1 MFNILLS
8 NLKTDKTSSKNL
20 MVSLKNIYKEYSN
33 GGINQIS
40 ENHVILNNLNLE
52 IKEGEFVTIVG
63 PSGCGKSTLLNIL
76 GGMDPFFRGEIQ
88 IDSKPIHDS
97 PYTDRVIVFQEGAL
111 FPWLTVYQ
119 NIEFGLKIARVSKTQ
134 REQTVMHYIDMVQLT
149 NFSQAFIHQLS
160 GGMKQ
165 RVAIARALALNP
177 KILLMDEPFAALD
190 IQTRKMLYNELLKIH
205 QQTNKTIIFVTHNI
219 NEAVSLGDR
228 VIIMSPILANIKKE
242 FIVDIPR
249 PRKIDHPLI
258 ESITKEIVA
267 ESADLFPLSSPLI
280 K

>member
-1 MFNILLS
+1 
-8 NLKTDKTSSKNL
+8 

-134 REQTVMHYIDMVQLT
+134 REQTVIHYIDMVQLT

-190 IQTRKMLYNELLKIH
+190 IQTRKMLYNELLKVH

-228 VIIMSPILANIKKE
+228 VIIISPILANIKRE

-267 ESADLFPLSSPLI
+267 ESVDLFPLASPLVNESKI
-280 K
+280 QERNFNTPLSMH

>member
-1 MFNILLS
+1 
-8 NLKTDKTSSKNL
+8 

-33 GGINQIS
+33 DGINQPS

-76 GGMDPFFRGEIQ
+76 GGMDPFFSGEIQ

-97 PYTDRVIVFQEGAL
+97 PYTDRVVVLQEGAL
-111 FPWLTVYQ
+111 FPWLSVYQ

-134 REQTVMHYIDMVQLT
+134 REQTVMHYIDMVQLSS
-149 NFSQAFIHQLS
+149 FSQAFIHQLS

-228 VIIMSPILANIKKE
+228 VIIMSPILANIKRE

-267 ESADLFPLSSPLI
+267 ESVDLFPLTSPLVNESKI
-280 K
+280 QERNFNIPLSVH

>member
-1 MFNILLS
+1 
-8 NLKTDKTSSKNL
+8 

-33 GGINQIS
+33 GSINQIS

-134 REQTVMHYIDMVQLT
+134 REQTVMHYIAMVQLT

-228 VIIMSPILANIKKE
+228 VIIMSPILANIKRE

-267 ESADLFPLSSPLI
+267 ESVDLFPLDSPLVNESRI
-280 K
+280 QERNFNTPVSVH

>member
-1 MFNILLS
+1 
-8 NLKTDKTSSKNL
+8 

-33 GGINQIS
+33 DGINQPS

-76 GGMDPFFRGEIQ
+76 GGMDPFFSGEIQ

-97 PYTDRVIVFQEGAL
+97 PYTDRVVVLQEGAL

-119 NIEFGLKIARVSKTQ
+119 NIEFGLKVARVSKTQ
-134 REQTVMHYIDMVQLT
+134 REQTVMHYIDMVQLSS
-149 NFSQAFIHQLS
+149 FSQAFIHQLS

-228 VIIMSPILANIKKE
+228 VIIMSPILANIKRE

-267 ESADLFPLSSPLI
+267 ESVDLFPLTSPLVNESKI
-280 K
+280 QERNFNIPLSVH

>member
-1 MFNILLS
+1 
-8 NLKTDKTSSKNL
+8 

-33 GGINQIS
+33 DGINQPS

-76 GGMDPFFRGEIQ
+76 GGMDPFFSGEIQ

-97 PYTDRVIVFQEGAL
+97 PYTDRVVVLQEGAL

-119 NIEFGLKIARVSKTQ
+119 NIEFGLKVARVSKTQ
-134 REQTVMHYIDMVQLT
+134 REQTVIHYIDMVQLSS
-149 NFSQAFIHQLS
+149 FSQAFIHQLS

-228 VIIMSPILANIKKE
+228 VIIMSPILANIKRE

-267 ESADLFPLSSPLI
+267 ESVDLFPLTSPLVNESKI
-280 K
+280 QERNFNIPLSVH

>member
-1 MFNILLS
+1 
-8 NLKTDKTSSKNL
+8 

-33 GGINQIS
+33 DGINQPS

-76 GGMDPFFRGEIQ
+76 GGMDPFFSGEIQ

-97 PYTDRVIVFQEGAL
+97 PYTDRVVVLQEGAL

-119 NIEFGLKIARVSKTQ
+119 NIEFGLKVARVSKTQ
-134 REQTVMHYIDMVQLT
+134 REQTVMHYLDMVQLSS
-149 NFSQAFIHQLS
+149 FSQAFIHQLS

-228 VIIMSPILANIKKE
+228 VIIMSPILANIKRE

-267 ESADLFPLSSPLI
+267 ESVDLFPLTSPLVNESKI
-280 K
+280 QERNFNIPLSVH

>member
-1 MFNILLS
+1 
-8 NLKTDKTSSKNL
+8 

-33 GGINQIS
+33 DGINQPS

-76 GGMDPFFRGEIQ
+76 GGMDPFFSGEIQ

-97 PYTDRVIVFQEGAL
+97 PYTDRVVVLQEGAL

-119 NIEFGLKIARVSKTQ
+119 NIEFGLKVARVSKTQ
-134 REQTVMHYIDMVQLT
+134 REQTVMHYIDMVQLSS
-149 NFSQAFIHQLS
+149 FSQAFIHQLS

-205 QQTNKTIIFVTHNI
+205 QQTNKAIIFVTHNI

-228 VIIMSPILANIKKE
+228 VIIMSPILANIKRE

-267 ESADLFPLSSPLI
+267 ESVDLFPLTSPLVNESKI
-280 K
+280 QERNFNIPLSVH

>member
-1 MFNILLS
+1 
-8 NLKTDKTSSKNL
+8 

-33 GGINQIS
+33 DGINQPS

-76 GGMDPFFRGEIQ
+76 GGMDPFFSGEIQ

-97 PYTDRVIVFQEGAL
+97 PYTDRVVVLQEGAL
-111 FPWLTVYQ
+111 FPWLSVYQ

-134 REQTVMHYIDMVQLT
+134 REQTVMHYIDMVQLSS
-149 NFSQAFIHQLS
+149 FSQAFIHQLS

-165 RVAIARALALNP
+165 RVAIARALDLNP

-228 VIIMSPILANIKKE
+228 VIIMSPILANIKRE

-267 ESADLFPLSSPLI
+267 ESVDLFPLTSPLVNESKI
-280 K
+280 QERNFNIPLSVH